1 MQNKSANFLARDFP
15 TNQVLCWQSM
25 RTQNSHWHACMH
37 SFSWKYFPVEGW
49 SQWPKQL
56 LFVWNKLPQWI
67 LSSGSLAIISK
78 AFDCFH
84 GNTHCVS
91 CHSNQCRTRIRVV
104 STVVMWPARFS
115 TGFPH
120 WSQDYIHW
128 TSFSPKKSNMGKSLS
143 IYRAQQQVA
152 LLSYCTNNYFQAP
165 PSYLLPGILD
175 YKQWKNWA
183 GPWELD

>member
-1 MQNKSANFLARDFP
+1 MQNKAANFLARDFP

-49 SQWPKQL
+49 SRWPKQL
-56 LFVWNKLPQWI
+56 LFVWNKLTQWI

-115 TGFPH
+115 TGFPTGH
-120 WSQDYIHW
+120 KTTSTGQVSVQKKAIWGSPFLYIEH
-128 TSFSPKKSNMGKSLS
+128 SNKLHCCRTAQIIIFRPRPV
-143 IYRAQQQVA
+143 IYC
-152 LLSYCTNNYFQAP
+152 LEY
-165 PSYLLPGILD
+165 
-175 YKQWKNWA
+175 
-183 GPWELD
+183 